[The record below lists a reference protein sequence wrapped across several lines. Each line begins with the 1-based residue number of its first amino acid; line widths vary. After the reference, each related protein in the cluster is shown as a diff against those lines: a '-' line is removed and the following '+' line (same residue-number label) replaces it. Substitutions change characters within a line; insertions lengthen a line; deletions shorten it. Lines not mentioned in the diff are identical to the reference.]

1 MSENILSCLEEFVD
15 ELVTEIR
22 YPLYRRRKVH
32 VKLRHDY
39 RYGIVLRILLE
50 VLAFIRVEVL

>member
-1 MSENILSCLEEFVD
+1 MSEDVFSCLEEFVD

-22 YPLYRRRKVH
+22 HPLYSRRKVH

-39 RYGIVLRILLE
+39 RYCIVLRILLE
-50 VLAFIRVEVL
+50 ILAFIRVEVL